1 MTTMITPHFAWSDI
15 VCPCCQRVML
25 TDQLWRHMD
34 ALEALREQLDFG
46 LIINSGY
53 RCPKH
58 NAAVGSSK
66 NSQHMIFA
74 TDVRPAYSGDIRLD
88 NARLET
94 LFDRAEAHGFT
105 GIGRYRTF
113 AHLDMRTGGNAR
125 WNG

>member
-1 MTTMITPHFAWSDI
+1 
-15 VCPCCQRVML
+15 
-25 TDQLWRHMD
+25 MD

-58 NAAVGSSK
+58 NAAVNGSK

-94 LFDRAEAHGFT
+94 LFARAEAHGFK

-113 AHLDMRTGGNAR
+113 GHLDMRTGGNAR